1 MVSFEKT
8 YYESA
13 TELEN
18 SLDKNAFL
26 ISEEKTESNKFI
38 KFSNDLV
45 DIGFIYYSV
54 GLEPQLVLLTH
65 SNKIFLG
72 INNIYACLDYT
83 AKSLLFEKELPSLL
97 YEILS
102 DLDSKYI
109 IYVCELD
116 IVIYNSNGLFLWK
129 IGFRDTIENY
139 YIEGN
144 GAIVI
149 ECSDGDKT
157 TFSLNTGKVVC

>member
-1 MVSFEKT
+1 
-8 YYESA
+8 
-13 TELEN
+13 
-18 SLDKNAFL
+18 
-26 ISEEKTESNKFI
+26 
-38 KFSNDLV
+38 
-45 DIGFIYYSV
+45 
-54 GLEPQLVLLTH
+54 
-65 SNKIFLG
+65 
-72 INNIYACLDYT
+72 YACLNYT

-102 DLDSKYI
+102 DSDSKYI

-116 IVIYNSNGLFLWK
+116 IVIYDSNGLFLWK

-144 GAIVI
+144 DAIVI

-157 TFSLNTGKVVC
+157 IFH

>member
-18 SLDKNAFL
+18 RLDKNAFL
-26 ISEEKTESNKFI
+26 INEEKIESNNFI

-83 AKSLLFEKELPSLL
+83 AKSLL

-102 DLDSKYI
+102 DSDSKYI

-116 IVIYNSNGLFLWK
+116 IVIYDSNGLFLWK

-144 GAIVI
+144 DAIVI

-157 TFSLNTGKVVC
+157 TFSLDTRKVK

>member
-18 SLDKNAFL
+18 RLDKNAFL
-26 ISEEKTESNKFI
+26 INEEKIESNKFI

-54 GLEPQLVLLTH
+54 GLGPQLVLLTH

-72 INNIYACLDYT
+72 LNN
-83 AKSLLFEKELPSLL
+83 
-97 YEILS
+97 
-102 DLDSKYI
+102 
-109 IYVCELD
+109 
-116 IVIYNSNGLFLWK
+116 
-129 IGFRDTIENY
+129 
-139 YIEGN
+139 
-144 GAIVI
+144 
-149 ECSDGDKT
+149 
-157 TFSLNTGKVVC
+157 

>member
-1 MVSFEKT
+1 MISFEKT

-18 SLDKNAFL
+18 SLNKRAFL

-65 SNKIFLG
+65 SSKIFLG
-72 INNIYACLDYT
+72 INNIY
-83 AKSLLFEKELPSLL
+83 
-97 YEILS
+97 
-102 DLDSKYI
+102 
-109 IYVCELD
+109 
-116 IVIYNSNGLFLWK
+116 
-129 IGFRDTIENY
+129 
-139 YIEGN
+139 
-144 GAIVI
+144 
-149 ECSDGDKT
+149 
-157 TFSLNTGKVVC
+157 

>member
-1 MVSFEKT
+1 MISFEKT

-18 SLDKNAFL
+18 SLNKRAFL

-65 SNKIFLG
+65 SNKIFFG
-72 INNIYACLDYT
+72 INNIYACLDCT
-83 AKSLLFEKELPSLL
+83 AKSLLFKKELPSLL
-97 YEILS
+97 Y
-102 DLDSKYI
+102 
-109 IYVCELD
+109 
-116 IVIYNSNGLFLWK
+116 
-129 IGFRDTIENY
+129 
-139 YIEGN
+139 
-144 GAIVI
+144 
-149 ECSDGDKT
+149 
-157 TFSLNTGKVVC
+157 